1 MYDCQVYEFIIR
13 SKPTFA
19 GNNLKAYLIHLF
31 TLLTRVRIWRSDAD
45 HNQVKGSNWKSFQSA
60 AAAGGQE
67 WATPEFSLQTNI
79 SLHSLIDL
87 NIITLE
93 HDWAEWTIK
102 MRVLMMVSCHWSV
115 SVMCLH
121 SWPIITGF
129 TRKHFTL
136 STTSDDDDPRYN
148 LIISLTSLNMSS
160 WHWAYWSSQTPSPY
174 LRCWH
179 SRLMIMRIMMIEIS
193 LQPAMMITIY
203 ILDILLHACCRHVL
217 KLAIKCKKILLLS
230 IIDNHQTRVFN
241 NNCHWRLSFN
251 SCSRQ

>member
-1 MYDCQVYEFIIR
+1 MIAKCMNLSLDLNPPRWQQFEGISDSSVYAADK
-13 SKPTFA
+13 SQ
-19 GNNLKAYLIHLF
+19 NLKK
-31 TLLTRVRIWRSDAD
+31 WCWS
-45 HNQVKGSNWKSFQSA
+45 QSSKRFKLEIVSICCWWWP
-60 AAAGGQE
+60 GQE

-102 MRVLMMVSCHWSV
+102 MRVLMMVSRHWSV

-136 STTSDDDDPRYN
+136 STSSDDDPRYN

-217 KLAIKCKKILLLS
+217 KVAIKCKKILLLS

-241 NNCHWRLSFN
+241 NNCYWRLSFN